1 MQGFCAEPGAG
12 SVGRAARAPFPARI
26 RMPTARRPH
35 RPGLLLAVCAAALVA
50 AGASAVPATAAPS
63 ADELR
68 GQIDRQSSK
77 EDRLSSAADKLGA
90 MEQRAQHAVTLL
102 QGRLDAK
109 QGDLDALQAKLDA
122 TEGRLRAQR
131 KRLKR
136 LHARLGQSR
145 RLLSHLLR
153 DQYMADKPDLVGVV
167 LNSHGFSDLFERI
180 DFVNKIQDRDAAIV
194 NTVRRARADA
204 GRQAKAL
211 ARDVPRQRA
220 QTADVQRERDA
231 LAGMNAVLEQ
241 RRDTLATAH
250 AARVEALADT
260 RSSRRHA
267 QRTLDKLEA
276 EQAKAARETTAPSG
290 AGGGAGGNGVPS
302 GGGGSWAIPW
312 AVVECESGGQ
322 NLPPNSAT
330 ASGYYQFIDSTWQA
344 MGGSTPKAY
353 LASKAE
359 QDRLAAKLWN
369 GGAGASNWDCA
380 YIVGIL

>member
-1 MQGFCAEPGAG
+1 VHGFCAAPVGG
-12 SVGRAARAPFPARI
+12 SVGRAARAPFSART
-26 RMPTARRPH
+26 RMTTARRPH
-35 RPGLLLAVCAAALVA
+35 RPDLLLAACAVALLVA
-50 AGASAVPATAAPS
+50 GMSAVPATAAPS

-68 GQIDRQSSK
+68 GQIDRQSGK

-90 MEQRAQHAVTLL
+90 MEQRAEHAVELL

-122 TEGRLRAQR
+122 TEGRLREQR

-145 RLLSHLLR
+145 KLLSHLLR

-180 DFVNKIQDRDAAIV
+180 DFVNKIQDRDATIV
-194 NTVRRARADA
+194 NTVRRARVDA

-220 QTADVQRERDA
+220 QTADVQKERDA
-231 LAGMNAVLEQ
+231 LAGMNAILEQ

-267 QRTLDKLEA
+267 ERTLDKLEA

-290 AGGGAGGNGVPS
+290 GGVPTGGGS